1 MKNLVKF
8 LITFTITLFALFMVC
23 TNYSLAENTTT
34 DSSTTTSSATDSS
47 ETQITTTVSSTSS
60 PDYELFK
67 PTNIINI
74 LLIAVG
80 VVIIL
85 LAIAILTKIK

>member
-1 MKNLVKF
+1 MKNILKSVLTVFF
-8 LITFTITLFALFMVC
+8 LMFALLCIF
-23 TNYSLAENTTT
+23 NNSYAENTA
-34 DSSTTTSSATDSS
+34 DVSTSASSA

-60 PDYELFK
+60 AEEGILS

-80 VVIIL
+80 IVIIL
-85 LAIAILTKIK
+85 LAIAILTRLKKR